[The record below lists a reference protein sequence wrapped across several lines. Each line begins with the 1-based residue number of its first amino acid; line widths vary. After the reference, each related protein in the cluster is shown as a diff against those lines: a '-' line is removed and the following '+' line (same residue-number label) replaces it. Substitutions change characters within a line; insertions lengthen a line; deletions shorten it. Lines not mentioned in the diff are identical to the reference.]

1 MMKNQNLSQE
11 QMFLMNGGMDT
22 IEELTMEEMFEFAG
36 GYGGSTGGSTGG
48 GSYGG
53 GSGSGSGSYNPYGG
67 PHF

>member
-1 MMKNQNLSQE
+1 MKNQNLSQE
-11 QMFLMNGGMDT
+11 QMFLLNGGMDT

-36 GYGGSTGGSTGG
+36 GYGGPSSGG

-53 GSGSGSGSYNPYGG
+53 GSGSGSTYNPYGG

>member
-36 GYGGSTGGSTGG
+36 GYGGSSSGG

-53 GSGSGSGSYNPYGG
+53 GSGSGSGSTYNPYGG

>member
-1 MMKNQNLSQE
+1 MKNQNLSQE

-36 GYGGSTGGSTGG
+36 GYGGSSSGG

-53 GSGSGSGSYNPYGG
+53 GSGSGSGSTYNPYGG